1 MKKLTLTQMQI
12 GQKGTVVQIK
22 GGLGATRR
30 LEVLG
35 VRPGR
40 NIAKVSS
47 HFWRGPVTV
56 KVDSSII
63 AIGYGMASKVLV
75 EVKE

>member
-1 MKKLTLTQMQI
+1 MKELTLTQMKV
-12 GQKGTVVQIK
+12 GQGGTIVNIE
-22 GGLGATRR
+22 GGFGVTRR

-35 VRPGR
+35 VRPGKR
-40 NIAKVSS
+40 IVKVSS

-56 KVDSSII
+56 KIGNSPI

-75 EVKE
+75 EVDQ